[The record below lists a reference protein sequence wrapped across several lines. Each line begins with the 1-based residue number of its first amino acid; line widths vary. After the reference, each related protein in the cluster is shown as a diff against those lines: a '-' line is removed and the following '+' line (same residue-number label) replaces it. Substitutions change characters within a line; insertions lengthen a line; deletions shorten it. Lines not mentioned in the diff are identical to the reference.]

1 MSQYDN
7 YDIDSDNEI
16 EVDELSILLSILKAQ
31 GIDINEYL
39 RGLILL
45 STIHHLWGKTTP
57 PPPSTTT
64 MTRTLIVSTTPILS
78 RVLC

>member
-57 PPPSTTT
+57 PPPLTTT
-64 MTRTLIVSTTPILS
+64 ITMTMIVSTTPILS